1 MNLNLGILRE
11 LNDEIEDSI
20 NNINLSISQINPI
33 NRLQISQRNN
43 HLSPQMQALRTQQR
57 NRPTITTPREPPV
70 RLNPN
75 PNPFSRVR
83 RGAIDTGVGIPVSG
97 GPESGESGTHMHKLI
112 ECTTVRQIK
121 VETDICAI
129 CQEDFKVKNIVREI
143 KKCNHYYHIECIE
156 KWLSNKHTCPTCR
169 YDLNEGEIGR
179 CDR

>member
-43 HLSPQMQALRTQQR
+43 QHVRTRTGQIQQR
-57 NRPTITTPREPPV
+57 NRPTITTPREPPF
-70 RLNPN
+70 RFNHPH
-75 PNPFSRVR
+75 PFLRVR
-83 RGAIDTGVGIPVSG
+83 RGAIDTGVGIPVTG
-97 GPESGESGTHMHKLI
+97 GPESEELGTPIHKLI
-112 ECTTVRQIK
+112 ECTTVREIK

-169 YDLNEGEIGR
+169 YDLNEGESWKL
-179 CDR
+179 